1 MLVSGTQPVISTRT
15 VCALS
20 AEPSLQLPVELF
32 KSLCGLFSE
41 YVNCKGLLLKKI
53 RMREPREGGEE
64 KTEGKEVCAHEEREE
79 EAKRSKLR
87 PWEDI
92 KQTWSRSMH
101 TPQESQ
107 KCWTLHSGQAGGN
120 IWMAVRQG
128 SILSG
133 HPHNL
138 PLGPG
143 ALEKREKSLT
153 QKV

>member
-1 MLVSGTQPVISTRT
+1 MCVQVPEEVRGHGNWILQVVVTWMLVSGTQPVISTRT

-20 AEPSLQLPVELF
+20 AEPSLQLPIELF
-32 KSLCGLFSE
+32 KSLWGLFSE

-64 KTEGKEVCAHEEREE
+64 MTEGKEVCAHEEREV

-107 KCWTLHSGQAGGN
+107 SVGPCIADKLVATSG
-120 IWMAVRQG
+120 
-128 SILSG
+128 
-133 HPHNL
+133 
-138 PLGPG
+138 
-143 ALEKREKSLT
+143 
-153 QKV
+153 